1 MPKAFVT
8 LDGGDHLQTFIGDT
22 PGAAAMRAETVTF
35 LNTVFASKSVTSAQ
49 IASALGTSRR
59 RHYQCQ
65 RGLTVT
71 VEPATGATP
80 AA

>member
-8 LDGGDHLQTFIGDT
+8 LAGGDHLQTFIGGT

-49 IASALGTSRR
+49 LASALEPSAGAGT
-59 RHYQCQ
+59 
-65 RGLTVT
+65 GLTVT
-71 VEPATGATP
+71 VEPAVGATP
-80 AA
+80 AG